1 MSTYSNLKIEEIT
14 LGDSGWGTSTTNNL
28 LAIQQALQSATLATG
43 SFVGNVTTLP
53 WTNSNTTLNTPRA
66 MYLNI
71 TATLSGAGIVNLPAI
86 SGGKAY
92 LVANNSAGGFDVT
105 VKVTGQTGI
114 SVPNGKTMWLWNNGT
129 DVVDG
134 VNYIS
139 TLALGNDLA
148 VVDGGT
154 GASTASGARTNLG
167 ATTLG
172 GNLFTITNPGAV
184 TFPRFNADNTVSSLD
199 AASFRTAIGA
209 GSGTG
214 TVTSVDM
221 SVPTGF
227 VVSGNPVTT
236 SGTLA
241 VTFAAGYALPTT
253 ASQTNWDTA
262 YTQRFQWDGGS
273 TNLTATT
280 GRASLGATTLGGN
293 MFTLADPSAV
303 TFPRFNAD
311 NTVTAL
317 NAADFRTAI
326 GAGTG
331 GGSVNSVTATAP
343 VASTGGTTPVIS
355 LNANYGDALN
365 PYASKTAN
373 FVLAAPNGAAG
384 VPSFRAI
391 VAADIPTLNQNTTG
405 TAAGLSST
413 LAIASGGTGATTQ
426 QAAMNALA
434 GATTSA
440 RYLRG
445 DGTNVTMS
453 AISASDVP
461 TLNQN
466 TTGTAAGLSS
476 TLAISSG
483 GTGATTQQAAINALA
498 GATTA
503 ARFLRGD
510 GTNVTMAAIQAADV
524 PTLNQNTTG
533 SAASATTATTATTAT
548 NLSGGAANRV
558 AYQTGSS
565 ATGFIAAPTTAS
577 TYLSWDGTAF
587 AWAAA
592 GGGTPAGSNTQI
604 QYNNSGA
611 FGASANFVI
620 DTTNKAFTAYSV
632 TMGAGKGSS
641 ITNTVVGRGAM
652 AAVTTGASL
661 TAVGQ
666 GSLAANTDGT
676 YNTAIGQGAL
686 ATVISGNFNT
696 AVGSRTGGSATGSG
710 LTLMGDQAGTGIT
723 SGGNNTLIGA
733 TAGGSMTT
741 ATGNTFIGANVGF
754 YVTGSK
760 NTIIGSYL
768 GNTAPISTT
777 GSNFIVLSDGDGTV
791 QGYCNSSGNWTFTGT
806 VTANSDERIKTNWRD
821 LSPTFIEDLSKV
833 KVGIYDRI
841 DTGDTQVG
849 ASAQSLQP
857 VLEQAVL
864 ADSEG
869 KLSIAYGNAALV
881 AAIKLAERVVELE
894 ARIAALESK

>member
-28 LAIQQALQSATLATG
+28 LAIQQALQSATLLTVD
-43 SFVGNVTTLP
+43 FVGNVVTLP
-53 WTNSNTTLNTPRA
+53 WTNTSATSNTPRA
-66 MYLNI
+66 MYINI
-71 TATLSGAGIVNLPAI
+71 TATLTGAGTVNLPAI

-92 LVANNSAGGFDVT
+92 LVANNSVGGFAVT

-114 SVPNGKTMWLWNNGT
+114 SVPNGKVMWLWNNGT

-134 VNYIS
+134 INYVS
-139 TLALGNDLA
+139 NLTLGTDLA
-148 VVDGGT
+148 ITEGGT

-167 ATTLG
+167 ATALG
-172 GNLFTITNPGAV
+172 ANLFTVTN
-184 TFPRFNADNTVSSLD
+184 
-199 AASFRTAIGA
+199 
-209 GSGTG
+209 
-214 TVTSVDM
+214 
-221 SVPTGF
+221 
-227 VVSGNPVTT
+227 
-236 SGTLA
+236 
-241 VTFAAGYALPTT
+241 
-253 ASQTNWDTA
+253 
-262 YTQRFQWDGGS
+262 
-273 TNLTATT
+273 
-280 GRASLGATTLGGN
+280 
-293 MFTLADPSAV
+293 PSAV

-311 NTVTAL
+311 NTVSTL

-331 GGSVNSVTATAP
+331 GGSVTSVDMSVPTGFTVSGNPITTSGTLAVTFSSGYSLPTTASQTNWDSAYAQRLQWDGGSTNLVSATGRTSLGATTLGGNLFTITNPSAITFPRFNADNTVSALSAADFRTAIGAGTGGGSVTGVTATSP
-343 VASTGGTTPVIS
+343 VASSGGTAPDIS
-355 LNANYGDALN
+355 LSAGYGDTLN

-373 FVLAAPNGAAG
+373 FVLAAPSGSAG

-453 AISASDVP
+453 AIVAGDVP

-466 TTGTAAGLSS
+466 TTGYAAGL
-476 TLAISSG
+476 A
-483 GTGATTQQAAINALA
+483 
-498 GATTA
+498 
-503 ARFLRGD
+503 
-510 GTNVTMAAIQAADV
+510 
-524 PTLNQNTTG
+524 
-533 SAASATTATTATTAT
+533 
-548 NLSGGAANRV
+548 GGAANQI
-558 AYQTGSS
+558 AYQTGSN
-565 ATGFIAAPTTAS
+565 ATSFITAPTTAS
-577 TYLSWDGTAF
+577 TYLGWNGSAF
-587 AWAAA
+587 AWSAV
-592 GGGTPAGSNTQI
+592 S
-604 QYNNSGA
+604 
-611 FGASANFVI
+611 ASAATA
-620 DTTNKAFTAYSV
+620 TTLGTVYGKTAS
-632 TMGAGKGSS
+632 
-641 ITNTVVGRGAM
+641 TNTF
-652 AAVTTGASL
+652 
-661 TAVGQ
+661 TAVG
-666 GSLAANTDGT
+666 
-676 YNTAIGQGAL
+676 YNAL
-686 ATVISGNFNT
+686 PGITSGVRNT
-696 AVGSRTGGSATGSG
+696 AVGFEAGNGVTTSSDSVAIGNQALKLANGGFNVAIGSAALAAGNTSGTVGIGYNVAPSLTTSGNYNVLVGYGSVARLTSGYRNVILGPDTAPYLTTGAYNIYIGDNVGPGGNSSSTTNATGSQNIG
-710 LTLMGDQAGTGIT
+710 LGSGTLSMLTTG
-723 SGGNNTLIGA
+723 GYNVAIGA
-733 TAGGSMTT
+733 ASGSNITTGGFNVIVG
-741 ATGNTFIGANVGF
+741 AYTGLA
-754 YVTGSK
+754 
-760 NTIIGSYL
+760 
-768 GNTAPISTT
+768 APISQT
-777 GSNFIVLSDGDGTV
+777 GSNYIVLSDGNGTV
-791 QGYCNSSGNWTFTGT
+791 QGYANSSGNWTFTGT